1 MDELKIMTEFINKVD
16 KKVDKVENKVNE
28 LSNKFQEN
36 QLQVT
41 KTYNIL
47 EQNIIK
53 LTDAIGPLTET
64 LNKFKDNTDK
74 RLDLLENA
82 EANKALAE
90 KNAIKNK
97 ILMWVIGVLL
107 AGIGMFVGII
117 WGVVTANTQNIIDHN
132 INNPNIQSEVV
143 DNGN

>member
-1 MDELKIMTEFINKVD
+1 MDELKIMTGFIDKVD
-16 KKVDKVENKVNE
+16 KKVDKLENKVNE
-28 LSNKFQEN
+28 LSDKFQEN

-82 EANKALAE
+82 EANKALSE

-132 INNPNIQSEVV
+132 INNPNIESEVV

>member
-1 MDELKIMTEFINKVD
+1 MDELKIMTGFIDKVD
-16 KKVDKVENKVNE
+16 KKVDKLENKVNE
-28 LSNKFQEN
+28 LSDKFQEN